1 MNIIDTL
8 AAGYLD
14 ALERAARDLPRTPR
28 RELTADIRSHVEEA
42 RSRAETPADMADALD
57 RLGDPDEIVA
67 AERERLG
74 VEPARGGTLEWI
86 SVVLLL
92 IGGVVVP
99 ILGWFAG
106 VVLLWG
112 SRVWTLRDKL
122 LGTLLVPGG
131 LALPLFLGVTA
142 VDVQSCSGPVGGEL
156 TCTGGRSDAEAWLA
170 VALLAFSV
178 IAPLA
183 TSVYLIRR
191 ARRPAV

>member
-1 MNIIDTL
+1 MNTIDTL

-57 RLGDPDEIVA
+57 
-67 AERERLG
+67 RLG